1 MAAVHARSKLMA
13 RDQSLNSRSSLT
25 DTASSSSIERNEVEQ
40 PISSISLP
48 VGAEIGIGLII
59 GIVTCTL
66 VLTML
71 LLFSCI
77 RRNRMLR
84 RTAKD
89 SPVPFVNEE
98 DNPRARRISS
108 TQDFEIHQKTP
119 GEERSHAM
127 SQHRWTS
134 PDDVAP
140 KYESR
145 AQQERP
151 SFAEVQLENREESV
165 DSQNRQHTNSPSH
178 IYSNAGE
185 ETPSYSSHHDSYGSW
200 TNSPSSISQVPSY
213 ESSNSSQQ
221 QQHARLVHSSNSNPT
236 LIQSHHPQQEVYMP
250 RQESI
255 KIQQPVPSY
264 SPWRNHRL
272 LNRTYSTESVIL
284 QQTPSRDKSRSQM
297 ETKQEVA
304 HVANKKVKVKRGSA
318 VDDQSANN
326 SEPPKPRKHVKA
338 ALKRKTKDKSP
349 RQNSP
354 LTKTSNLQKPSVEHD
369 SAVVA
374 GTKFN
379 QKARDQDQDRKRDQA
394 PHPLR
399 SHPYSSTENIE
410 SSKSHTKE
418 KPLPSPPTEHPMIP
432 ELEGSEQKFL

>member
-13 RDQSLNSRSSLT
+13 RDQLLNSRSSLT
-25 DTASSSSIERNEVEQ
+25 DTASSSSIEENEVEQ

-66 VLTML
+66 VLAIL

-77 RRNRMLR
+77 RRNRIHH

-89 SPVPFVNEE
+89 PPIPFVNEE
-98 DNPRARRISS
+98 DNPRARRLSS

-119 GEERSHAM
+119 DEERSYAM
-127 SQHRWTS
+127 SHHRWTS
-134 PDDVAP
+134 PNDVAP
-140 KYESR
+140 KYEPHE
-145 AQQERP
+145 QQERQ
-151 SFAEVQLENREESV
+151 SFAEIQLENREQSV
-165 DSQNRQHTNSPSH
+165 DRQNRQHTNPSSH
-178 IYSNAGE
+178 VYSNAGE

-200 TNSPSSISQVPSY
+200 TNSPSSLSQVPSY
-213 ESSNSSQQ
+213 ESSYSSQQ
-221 QQHARLVHSSNSNPT
+221 QQARLVHSSNPNPT
-236 LIQSHHPQQEVYMP
+236 PIQSHHPQQEVYMP

-272 LNRTYSTESVIL
+272 PNRTYSTESA
-284 QQTPSRDKSRSQM
+284 QQTPSRDESRSQM

-304 HVANKKVKVKRGSA
+304 HVANKKVKVKREST
-318 VDDQSANN
+318 VDKQSANN
-326 SEPPKPRKHVKA
+326 LEPPKTRKHLKSA
-338 ALKRKTKDKSP
+338 PKRKTKDKSP
-349 RQNSP
+349 RQNSL
-354 LTKTSNLQKPSVEHD
+354 LTNLQKPSAENN

-374 GTKFN
+374 EPKSN
-379 QKARDQDQDRKRDQA
+379 QKARSQDQERKRDRI
-394 PHPLR
+394 PHPLQ
-399 SHPYSSTENIE
+399 SHPYSPTENIE
-410 SSKSHTKE
+410 ISKCHIKE
-418 KPLPSPPTEHPMIP
+418 KPLPSQPTEHPMIP